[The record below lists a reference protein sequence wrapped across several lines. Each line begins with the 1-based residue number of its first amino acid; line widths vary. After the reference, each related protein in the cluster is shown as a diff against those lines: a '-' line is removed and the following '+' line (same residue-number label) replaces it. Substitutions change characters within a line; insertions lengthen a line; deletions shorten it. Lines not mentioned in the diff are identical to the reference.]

1 MSHYVW
7 WFGLNWIQGFLKVA
21 EVDGRGKPHKLPLKA
36 EIRKAMSLPG
46 SATLMVCHLRA
57 AFTQS
62 HCSTTYISCEINTGE
77 KTPSAGAI
85 QIHAIEEGAK
95 RAPSEATYVGPW
107 VMRTSDGFSPT
118 TRPCNPLKCSNVDLP
133 LCTNLQSSIRNSAKA
148 GIFCSQANTQGHDD
162 EASRSA
168 SRIADVKTPA
178 FYRTLKFAGVNEPT
192 LPMSESNRVNELPKT
207 DSVVAVDDKSSVLE
221 TYGNTSANVM
231 LEVPQ
236 AVGVVNRGKAFF
248 ASKQPMRD
256 ANTVGTAL
264 VPPLKKRPYNVMF
277 SENLSN
283 VAALDS
289 ANSHLS
295 TSGKHTPVISNLK
308 AQFPSRIWYL
318 VSWGNIW
325 WRLPVGNLKGQCNKT
340 LSANL
345 WNDLSFFL
353 F

>member
-1 MSHYVW
+1 
-7 WFGLNWIQGFLKVA
+7 LKVA

-62 HCSTTYISCEINTGE
+62 HCSTTYKSCEINTGE

-85 QIHAIEEGAK
+85 QTHAIEEGAT

-107 VMRTSDGFSPT
+107 VMNSDGFSPT
-118 TRPCNPLKCSNVDLP
+118 TRPCKPLKCSYVDLP
-133 LCTNLQSSIRNSAKA
+133 LRTDLQSSIQNSAKA
-148 GIFCSQANTQGHDD
+148 GIFCLQANTQGHDD
-162 EASRSA
+162 EASRSG

-178 FYRTLKFAGVNEPT
+178 FSRTLKFAGVNEPT
-192 LPMSESNRVNELPKT
+192 LPMSEANRVNELPKT
-207 DSVVAVDDKSSVLE
+207 DSVVAVDEKSSVLE
-221 TYGNTSANVM
+221 TYGITSANVM

-256 ANTVGTAL
+256 ANTIETAL

-289 ANSHLS
+289 TNSHLP
-295 TSGKHTPVISNLK
+295 TSGKHTPVISNIK
-308 AQFPSRIWYL
+308 ST
-318 VSWGNIW
+318 VSFKDLIFSI
-325 WRLPVGNLKGQCNKT
+325 
-340 LSANL
+340 LSNV
-345 WNDLSFFL
+345 
-353 F
+353 